1 MKKYLI
7 TLLLMSVAGLTQTVK
22 AQDLSAYDGSEENPF
37 RIETVEQFCSL
48 IKYMTPSQMNYVVLE
63 NDLDMNEVTEWIPI
77 NCDQAVAVEVRR
89 GNDSTGELLYFS
101 NMFSFEVPSS
111 VSLSGNSLWAV
122 QYDGARIKIQ

>member
-77 NCDQAVAVEVRR
+77 NCDAAVANYQNFIHFDGQNHVIKNFHPTNTEQNYQSIFGIMCGTVKNLGVE
-89 GNDSTGELLYFS
+89 DAE
-101 NMFSFEVPSS
+101 
-111 VSLSGNSLWAV
+111 A
-122 QYDGARIKIQ
+122 